1 MHVDDCLKLSL
12 LPGTYAINYRYNT
25 TLHYN
30 AVFVTPSANVTF
42 TCLLTYIR
50 KVEWLHVP
58 PDKIFPH
65 AIQVIS
71 SYIAMLKP

>member
-1 MHVDDCLKLSL
+1 MKRQIQVDDCLKLSL
-12 LPGTYAINYRYNT
+12 LPGTYAINYNT
-25 TLHYN
+25 ALHYN
-30 AVFVTPSANVTF
+30 AVFVTSSANVTF

-71 SYIAMLKP
+71 I